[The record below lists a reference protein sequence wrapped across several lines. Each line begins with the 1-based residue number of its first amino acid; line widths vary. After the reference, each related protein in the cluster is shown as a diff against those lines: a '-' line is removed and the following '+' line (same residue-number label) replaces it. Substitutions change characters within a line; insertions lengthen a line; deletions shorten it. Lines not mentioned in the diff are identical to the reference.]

1 LIQPE
6 HVLPLKDSGQVL
18 VIGAGPVGLTL
29 ASELVRHG
37 VHCRIIDKA
46 PVSVSTS
53 RALGIFPRTL
63 EVFQIMG
70 IVDQVLEAGYPLAGV
85 AIYNQTEQIGH
96 IGFDALPSRYRFVI
110 SLPQSETERLL
121 NAHLMSFGTA
131 VDRDRELV
139 GLSQTPGMVRAVTR
153 DSAGI
158 EEISEVD
165 WLVGC
170 DGAHSSV
177 RQLAGFTFEGGA
189 YDEAFVL
196 ADVKFSG
203 GLDPVHVHMFLTD
216 SGVVG
221 IIPFGKGRCRV
232 IANTLRESEGGLIG
246 DPSLAEIQEIVQ
258 RRTNLGIDLT
268 DPVWLSRFRIAHRKV
283 PKFRTGRIFLAGDSA
298 HVHSPAGG
306 QGMNTGIQDAFN
318 LGWKLGLVCHRKCSD
333 SLLDSYNEEREP
345 VAKMVLTLTDR
356 LTRIIASSKPLERQ
370 LLSGLLPML
379 TGIHSVED
387 RIADTMAEIGIHY
400 RRSSIVTDKSGRALR
415 AGDRAPDCE
424 FLTDSGQQPVRLYEL
439 LRDPV
444 HLLLLFAAPDSAPS
458 FSELCMQIGREF
470 QHVLKA
476 FVVSPSNV
484 SDFPGALFD
493 SGGFAR
499 RLYDAEPGALVL
511 IRPDGYI
518 GFRDRAEHWDELRSY
533 LTEFFSCR

>member
-1 LIQPE
+1 M
-6 HVLPLKDSGQVL
+6 
-18 VIGAGPVGLTL
+18 IGAGPVGLTL
-29 ASELVRHG
+29 ACELLRHG
-37 VHCRIIDKA
+37 VRCRIIDKA
-46 PVSVSTS
+46 PAPGSTS
-53 RALGIFPRTL
+53 GALGIFPRTL

-70 IVDQVLEAGYPLAGV
+70 IVDRVLEAGYPLAGV
-85 AIYNQTEQIGH
+85 AIYNRTEQIGH
-96 IGFDALPSRYRFVI
+96 IGFDALPSRYRFLI
-110 SLPQSETERLL
+110 SLPQSETERIL

-131 VDRDRELV
+131 VDRDRELI
-139 GLSQTPGMVRAVTR
+139 GLSQTPEMVRAVTR
-153 DSAGI
+153 DSAGT

-165 WLVGC
+165 WLIGC

-177 RQLAGFTFEGGA
+177 RQLAGFAFEGGA
-189 YDEAFVL
+189 YDETFVL
-196 ADVKFSG
+196 ADVNFSG
-203 GLDPVHVHMFLTD
+203 CLDPVHLHMFLTD

-221 IIPFGKGRCRV
+221 IIPYGKGRCRV
-232 IANTLRESEGGLIG
+232 IANMTEESEGGLVR
-246 DPSLAEIQEIVQ
+246 DPSLAEIQEIVR
-258 RRTNLGIDLT
+258 RRTNLGIGLT
-268 DPVWLSRFRIAHRKV
+268 DAVWLSRFRIAHRKV
-283 PKFRTGRIFLAGDSA
+283 PKFRIGRIFLAGDSA

-306 QGMNTGIQDAFN
+306 QGMNTGVQDSFN
-318 LGWKLGLVCHRKCSD
+318 LGWKLGLVCNRKCSD

-356 LTRIIASSKPLERQ
+356 LTRIIASSKSLERQ

-400 RRSSIVTDKSGRALR
+400 RRSSIVTDKSARALR

-424 FLTDSGQQPVRLYEL
+424 FLTQSGQRPVRLYEL

-444 HLLLLFAAPDSAPS
+444 HLLLLFAEPDSARS
-458 FSELCMQIGREF
+458 FSELRMQIGRDY
-470 QHVLKA
+470 QRVLKA
-476 FVVSPSNV
+476 FVVSPTSV
-484 SDFPGALFD
+484 ADFPEALFD

-499 RLYDAEPGALVL
+499 TLYDAEPGAIVL

>member
-1 LIQPE
+1 MVDSLS
-6 HVLPLKDSGQVL
+6 VLSSTSSQVL

-29 ASELVRHG
+29 ASELARHG
-37 VHCRIIDKA
+37 VSCRIIDKA
-46 PVSVSTS
+46 PAPVSTS

-63 EVFQIMG
+63 EAFQIMG
-70 IVDQVLEAGYPLAGV
+70 VVDRVLEAGYPLAGV
-85 AIYNQTEQIGH
+85 AIYNRTEQIGH
-96 IGFDALPSRYRFVI
+96 IGLDGLPSRYRFLI

-121 NAHLMSFGTA
+121 NTHLHSFGKA
-131 VDRDRELV
+131 VDRDKELI
-139 GLSQTPGMVRAVTR
+139 GLSQTPGMVRVVIRGSSGT
-153 DSAGI
+153 
-158 EEISEVD
+158 EEISEVN

-177 RQLAGFTFEGGA
+177 RRMAGFAFEGGD
-189 YDEAFVL
+189 YDETFVL

-203 GLDPVHVHMFLTD
+203 RLDPVHVHMFLTD
-216 SGVVG
+216 SGVMG
-221 IIPFGKGRCRV
+221 IVPFGKGRCRV
-232 IANTLRESEGGLIG
+232 IANTKGESEGGLVG

-258 RRTNLGIDLT
+258 SRTGLEIRLT

-283 PKFRTGRIFLAGDSA
+283 SRFRVGRVFLAGDSA

-318 LGWKLGLVCHRKCSD
+318 LAWKLGLVCQGKCSD

-356 LTRIIASSKPLERQ
+356 LTRIIASPKPLERQ

-387 RIADTMAEIGIHY
+387 RIADTMAEIAIHY
-400 RRSSIVTDKSGRALR
+400 RRSSIVTDNSGRALR
-415 AGDRAPDCE
+415 AGDRAIDCE
-424 FLTDSGQQPVRLYEL
+424 FLTHAGQRSVRLYDL

-444 HLLLLFAAPDSAPS
+444 HLLLLFAKPDSVCNLG
-458 FSELCMQIGREF
+458 ELCMQIGRDF
-470 QHVLKA
+470 QQVLKA
-476 FVVSPSNV
+476 FVVSPKNA
-484 SDFPGALFD
+484 SDFPRALID
-493 SGGFAR
+493 SGGLVQTR
-499 RLYDAEPGALVL
+499 YDAEPGAIVL

-518 GFRDRAEHWDELRSY
+518 GFRDRVEHWDQLQSY
-533 LTEFFSCR
+533 LTEFFGCR